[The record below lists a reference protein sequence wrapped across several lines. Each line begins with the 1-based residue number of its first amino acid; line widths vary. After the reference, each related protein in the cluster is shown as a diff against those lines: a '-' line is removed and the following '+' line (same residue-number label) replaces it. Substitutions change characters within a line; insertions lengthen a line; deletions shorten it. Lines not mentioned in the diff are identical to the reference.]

1 MCDIAVISC
10 TKVMQNFLL
19 KNEKQT
25 LRFGKQFGQGLIKG
39 CVVYLEGEL
48 GSGKT
53 TFVRGVLS
61 GLGYTGKV
69 KSPTY
74 TIVESYNLGQYEI
87 YHFDLYRL
95 ADPEEL
101 EYLGIRD
108 YFNEN
113 SVVLVEW
120 PDKGLGFLPD
130 PDVIIQLTYVDDGR
144 NVTIRSNSEKGEHLL
159 HEISA

>member
-1 MCDIAVISC
+1 MRNITHD
-10 TKVMQNFLL
+10 MLL
-19 KNEKQT
+19 KNEQQT
-25 LRFGKQFGQGLIKG
+25 LRFGRQLGQDLIKG
-39 CVVYLEGEL
+39 CIIYLQGEL

-53 TFVRGVLS
+53 TFVRSLLT
-61 GLGYTGKV
+61 GLGYNDKV

-74 TIVESYNLGQYEI
+74 TIVKPYKLGQYDI

-108 YFNEN
+108 YFSEN

-120 PDKGLGFLPD
+120 PDKGWGFLPE
-130 PDVIIQLTYVDDGR
+130 PDVVIYLKYVDDGR
-144 NVTIRSNSEKGEHLL
+144 NAIIESKSEKGEQLL
-159 HEISA
+159 HNIVELG